1 MTDESI
7 KTTIA
12 EDGRATVTLNRPEIH
27 NAFDDALIAD
37 LRWVLDDLAARD
49 EVRLVVLASEGKSFS
64 AGADLNWIKRMAGYS
79 EAENLA
85 DSMALAHMLQR
96 LDTMPVPTIARVQG
110 AAFGGGVGLVA
121 CCDVAVA
128 SAPAKF
134 SLSEVRLGLIPA
146 TIGPYVVNAIGSR
159 QARRY
164 FLTAERFDAAEGQ
177 RIGLVHAVCAPD
189 DLDATLNGIATE
201 LLKGG
206 PSALRQGK
214 ALIERVTGGVPDSVL
229 ADTAER
235 IARIRTEP
243 EGREGVAA
251 FLEKRKPGW
260 VVENG

>member
-1 MTDESI
+1 MAHDTI

-12 EDGRATVTLNRPEIH
+12 ADGRATVTLNRPEVH
-27 NAFDDALIAD
+27 NAFDDALIAA
-37 LRWVLDDLAARD
+37 LRGVLDDLAARD

-64 AGADLNWIKRMAGYS
+64 AGADLNWMKRMAGYS

-110 AAFGGGVGLVA
+110 AALGGGVGLVA

-128 SAPAKF
+128 SEGAKF

-146 TIGPYVVNAIGSR
+146 TIGPYVLNAIGPR

-164 FLTAERFDAAEGQ
+164 FLTAERFDAAEAQ

-189 DLDATLNGIATE
+189 DLDTTVDAVAGE

-206 PSALRQGK
+206 PAALRQGK
-214 ALIERVTGGVPDSVL
+214 ALIERVTGGVPEAVL

-235 IARIRTEP
+235 IARIRAEA

-251 FLEKRKPGW
+251 FLEKRKPSWIGD
-260 VVENG
+260 G

>member
-1 MTDESI
+1 MADETI
-7 KTTIA
+7 KRTVA
-12 EDGRATVTLNRPEIH
+12 GDGRATVTLNRPEVH
-27 NAFDDALIAD
+27 NAFDDALIAE
-37 LRWVLDDLAARD
+37 LHGVLDDLAGRE

-64 AGADLNWIKRMAGYS
+64 AGADLNWMKRVAGYT

-85 DSMALAHMLQR
+85 DSMALAEMLQR
-96 LDTMPVPTIARVQG
+96 LDTMPVPTVARIQG
-110 AAFGGGVGLVA
+110 AALGGGVGLVA

-128 SAPAKF
+128 SAAARF

-146 TIGPYVVNAIGSR
+146 TIGPYVLNAIGPR

-164 FLTAERFDAAEGQ
+164 FLTAERFDAAAAQ
-177 RIGLVHAVCAPD
+177 RIGLVHAVCAPN
-189 DLDATLNGIATE
+189 DLDATLDGIATE

-206 PSALRQGK
+206 PNALRQGK

-229 ADTAER
+229 GDTAER

-260 VVENG
+260 VTDG